1 MRFLRL
7 MKEDY
12 VTSHC
17 VFMLRKGS
25 PFMASINS
33 VIGRLRDRGVIL
45 YWEDMA
51 VRRYTVT
58 RDQLAVTGSRYD
70 IDNGPTQLLLRH
82 TAVSA
87 ILQRREGEA
96 TKRNTAVYHALCN

>member
-1 MRFLRL
+1 MRTLRYVRV

-12 VTSHC
+12 VTAHC

-33 VIGRLRDRGVIL
+33 IIRMLRDRGVIL

-51 VRRYTVT
+51 VRKYMIT
-58 RDQLAVTGSRYD
+58 RDQVAVAGSRYD

-82 TAVSA
+82 ITVST
-87 ILQRREGEA
+87 ILQAREGEA
-96 TKRNTAVYHALCN
+96 IHKAN